1 MKQLVRIIRL
11 LFGLFLYGLGSYLGI
26 QANVGLAPWEAFQ
39 MGISQLTGIQY
50 GNVVVLL
57 GLVILLVDAAL
68 GEPIGLG
75 SCLNML
81 LIGKFVDLFN
91 WIGLV
96 PQVEN
101 FWGGVLVMLAGQ
113 TVLCVGSYFYMG
125 SGYGC
130 GPRDYLMVALG
141 KRFRKIPVGMIRGA
155 IEGTV
160 LLVGWLMGSKVG
172 IGTVIAVFGIGFILQ
187 AVFRLFRFDVK
198 AVRHESL
205 LETFHIQKTRMR

>member
-1 MKQLVRIIRL
+1 MKQPVRIARL
-11 LFGLFLYGLGSYLGI
+11 IFGLFLYGFGSYLGI

-39 MGISQLTGIQY
+39 MGISQLTGVQY

-57 GLVILLVDAAL
+57 GLVILVLDAVL

-91 WIGLV
+91 WLGLV
-96 PQVEN
+96 PLVEN
-101 FWGGVLVMLAGQ
+101 FWVGVLVMFAGQ
-113 TVLCVGSYFYMG
+113 TVLCVGSYFYIQTG
-125 SGYGC
+125 FGC

-141 KRFRKIPVGMIRGA
+141 KRLRKVPVGVIRGA

-160 LLVGWLMGSKVG
+160 LLIGWLMGSKVG
-172 IGTVIAVFGIGFILQ
+172 VGTVIAVFGIGFILQ
-187 AVFRLFRFDVK
+187 MVFRLFRFDVK

-205 LETFHIQKTRMR
+205 LETFHLRKKA